1 MADLKKLTKAISA
14 MLGKAPEKLPP
25 PGQIADQLAKEEAQA
40 WKAGEFSRIVEPP
53 RVTSVGRNF
62 ARYHLE
68 NLEAEARRNPTR
80 ENIQRLEE
88 ARLDLIGKVEYNPR
102 PFTEEMQAAIDRL
115 EAFGGPKTVKDF
127 EAELRANP
135 TIENLNKLE
144 EAKRSSA
151 VSSES
156 RPSVLEGSEKTKIME
171 PEAPAESSR
180 LLTPEELQDK
190 TQILEPEVSKK
201 PRIIP
206 VKKTDPK
213 KLLGLAGV
221 AAGAG
226 MLGGEDEAE
235 AAVKGSPKALQNI
248 AEKFGRQIR
257 NWTESVVPAARKGL
271 ENVLDTDPTGL
282 ARKETLRRMAKYG
295 KVVFNPETQEHEFL
309 LFRGDKPDFLEK
321 QKFKSEPLSWT
332 PDVNIASGFD
342 NEIFQTRLPS
352 SKIGAFFNVIPT
364 KQGLEGFKH
373 EKEVISKPF
382 DNPVVPYLKPQPT
395 FIKEINKRISK
406 GESPSFSFFKNPDYR
421 EVVAGKNFDLTKK
434 MAANAHKTMA
444 KAEGERLALIV
455 KKGEELPSIKNFF
468 NEVSSNNLPDAVRE
482 FKDSFKKA
490 ANKNKIEPFSANW
503 AEKIIDNAAVDNIIQ
518 RMGMELWET
527 PYIKRNFDG
536 RLNVF
541 KSFKNDFPEYSKKLD
556 AHFVQDE
563 LTELIEEHGS
573 LPYFYKRIEQLDPYI
588 HSESVDNS
596 VYNKLINLAYSGYAN
611 DVQDMLTY
619 FAKKE
624 IQPPNRPQARQFER
638 FGVQLPTK
646 FVPEAPSLSA
656 AKTLIRSVSS
666 NDFSMW
672 GKNIEISNF
681 LSEGG
686 FANLEKNKAE
696 LLKELNN
703 NATKDV
709 SPEQMREAEN
719 IIEQHAN
726 RLAEVALI
734 TETSPAKNINEIN
747 SVFDKIKKQAPSQ
760 ASTIDSMYRDYVG
773 THLFNLVRLNRPQEA
788 QSEIK
793 AIQETMSP
801 SDFNAI
807 KKHMLEGVVEYNK
820 DDSRRSEWV
829 DFLNRHFG
837 GIDNITDDEN
847 LKEAVL
853 NPIFGMG
860 AAAVGGAALAE
871 KDAQASSDP
880 TLEATRDPAALVPRK
895 FIEKA
900 LKNSSSGNEVNFNKF
915 FNTTF
920 DKAGGVL
927 GPNAGPVSSEM
938 LNHLLLERTG
948 LPESKMKEAAF
959 TAYPELSRL
968 PVIEDNNLGSY
979 GSFRAVKRNLENDNV
994 VVNPRSAAISYNPTL
1009 TGDSQLASTLAH
1021 EGEHF
1026 RSFLNS
1032 PEKWAKET
1040 RVYASTPEQ
1049 QLANLQSVINSLPE
1063 PRRSTVFKE
1072 IMRGT
1077 NPQTLLTPEEQ
1088 LARASFNHNS
1098 FYPLNYELEKSKEL
1112 INSGIIKPTT
1122 SEIDN
1127 AIKNRQS
1134 EFSNNKKTGAGIAG
1148 AVAAMA
1154 AGASPSANAQEP
1166 SKNEEPSSLYK
1177 TESQR
1182 YYDLRKL
1189 YGQIHQEMQKNAPK
1203 PPIEEP
1209 ESKIKNALEGYGT
1222 ASRSFINSMMLGL
1235 TDPLVHGTAAAVDNL
1250 VSAGFD
1256 AKDAADFVSKATNW
1270 ENFKK
1275 AYQEDIDYENKMK
1288 EKHAAAG
1295 LGGSLTGAFIPAG
1308 AAVKVFGGIN
1318 KAGEAAKALVPAALA
1333 AKTPVSKFAA
1343 KVGASAVEGAI
1354 GNMAVGALEDINKQA
1369 QSKIFGTKYEPEG
1382 DWLEKRKEEA
1392 KLGAM
1397 FGGGLTSAIEGAK
1410 GLASKYGGKRVAAG
1424 AAGLGI
1430 SAATAKALGLGASEE
1445 PVELR
1450 KLTPEE
1456 KYIQDYIFKKYI
1468 FNNKSDL

>member
-14 MLGKAPEKLPP
+14 MLGKASEKLPP

-144 EAKRSSA
+144 EARRSSA

-156 RPSVLEGSEKTKIME
+156 RPSFSEGSEKTKIME

-226 MLGGEDEAE
+226 MLAGEDEAE
-235 AAVKGSPKALQNI
+235 AGVRGSAKALKGI
-248 AEKFGRQIR
+248 RDLFGEQIQKWVSNGR
-257 NWTESVVPAARKGL
+257 TVNRKGL
-271 ENVLDTDPTGL
+271 ESVLDSDLTGA
-282 ARKETLRRMAKYG
+282 ARKETLRRLAKEG
-295 KVVFNPETQEHEFL
+295 KVIFNPETQEHEFL
-309 LFRGDKPDFLEK
+309 LFRGDTPDFLAN
-321 QKFKSEPLSWT
+321 QKFKKEPMSWT
-332 PDVNIASGFD
+332 PDINVASGFD
-342 NEIFQTRLPS
+342 DKLFQTRLPS
-352 SKIGAFFNVIPT
+352 SKVGAFFNVIPERNRFN
-364 KQGLEGFKH
+364 KSAFKH

-395 FIKEINKRISK
+395 FIEEINNRISK
-406 GESPSFSFFKNPDYR
+406 GESPAFAFQKNSNYKEALASKNID
-421 EVVAGKNFDLTKK
+421 VAKRF
-434 MAANAHKTMA
+434 
-444 KAEGERLALIV
+444 AEGSLKRSAKIEGQDLASRL
-455 KKGEELPSIKNFF
+455 KEGFMPSSRYFLQEIPL
-468 NEVSSNNLPDAVRE
+468 NNL
-482 FKDSFKKA
+482 
-490 ANKNKIEPFSANW
+490 
-503 AEKIIDNAAVDNIIQ
+503 AEITDHLK
-518 RMGMELWET
+518 T
-527 PYIKRNFDG
+527 
-536 RLNVF
+536 
-541 KSFKNDFPEYSKKLD
+541 SFKNSANELNLDSNLINRIEKKIISDAGNRVVDEMKNGLWDKKFDDRIKIFESFKAGFPEYASRLE
-556 AHFVQDE
+556 ANFVQPEIKRSMESFGSSPEFHRRFDR
-563 LTELIEEHGS
+563 LAPHINTES
-573 LPYFYKRIEQLDPYI
+573 FN
-588 HSESVDNS
+588 NS
-596 VYNKLINLAYSGYAN
+596 IY
-611 DVQDMLTY
+611 DD
-619 FAKKE
+619 
-624 IQPPNRPQARQFER
+624 
-638 FGVQLPTK
+638 
-646 FVPEAPSLSA
+646 
-656 AKTLIRSVSS
+656 
-666 NDFSMW
+666 
-672 GKNIEISNF
+672 
-681 LSEGG
+681 
-686 FANLEKNKAE
+686 
-696 LLKELNN
+696 LKEM
-703 NATKDV
+703 ATFGFK
-709 SPEQMREAEN
+709 PEAEN
-719 IIEQHAN
+719 LLNFFIKKNGPLPTEAQVEKLRSYGFEIPPNLVPERESLSVAKQLLSLAASDDFSSSKTYKALDFLTKGGLSDLENNKNALLHELKQNSQSLNPDLVKEAEEFIEN
-726 RLAEVALI
+726 EFDKEIVSGLFGRL
-734 TETSPAKNINEIN
+734 SNAKNIDQIKA
-747 SVFDKIKKQAPSQ
+747 VFDETKKQIPSR
-760 ASTIDSMYRDYVG
+760 SDFIDSMYPDHVGMHVAELIRNNAPEQVQSQIKTIQKDLPPEKFERVKFYVG
-773 THLFNLVRLNRPQEA
+773 DAL
-788 QSEIK
+788 
-793 AIQETMSP
+793 
-801 SDFNAI
+801 DF
-807 KKHMLEGVVEYNK
+807 YN
-820 DDSRRSEWV
+820 DNPEMRSKWV
-829 DFLNRHFG
+829 DFINQNFNKSPKSFKDAKPL
-837 GIDNITDDEN
+837 
-847 LKEAVL
+847 LKK
-853 NPIFGMG
+853 PIFFGS
-860 AAAVGGAALAE
+860 AAATASGGALLGGG
-871 KDAQASSDP
+871 DAQASSDP

-968 PVIEDNNLGSY
+968 PIIEDNNLGSY

-1077 NPQTLLTPEEQ
+1077 SPQTFLTPEEQ

-1154 AGASPSANAQEP
+1154 AGALPSANAQEP
-1166 SKNEEPSSLYK
+1166 SKNRESSPLYR

-1182 YYDLRKL
+1182 GYDLRKL

-1203 PPIEEP
+1203 LPIEEP

-1256 AKDAADFVSKATNW
+1256 AKDATDFVSKATNW

-1275 AYQEDIDYENKMK
+1275 AYQEDIDYEKKIK
-1288 EKHAAAG
+1288 EKHPVADI
-1295 LGGSLTGAFIPAG
+1295 GGNLTGAFMPVGG
-1308 AAVKVFGGIN
+1308 AAKVFGGIN

-1343 KVGASAVEGAI
+1343 KVGASAAEGAI

-1369 QSKIFGTKYEPEG
+1369 QSKIFGTEYEPEG

-1410 GLASKYGGKRVAAG
+1410 GLASKYGGKKVAAG

-1456 KYIQDYIFKKYI
+1456 KYILNKYL
-1468 FNNKSDL
+1468 FTNESEL